1 MKRKTIKGIAVTAV
15 LAVFLMMAAGSGSS
29 DSGSQKTI
37 AEDTDSK
44 AAEAASEENKEE
56 TAEKSGLPTIE
67 EQVLI
72 DQDGVKITAM
82 GLEED
87 TIFGTGL
94 KLLIENSTDK
104 DLGIGCD
111 ALIVNNYMISDLFSA
126 QVAAGKSSNETMN
139 LSASALKAAGIDN
152 IGQIEIYFKS
162 YDSSSYET
170 ITKFDNVVIQTSDF
184 PNMDTSPADEG
195 KELVNQD
202 GLRIVGKYVDE
213 DSFWG
218 AGILLYL
225 ENNTGKTISVTC
237 SDVSI
242 NGFMIN
248 PIFASTLYDGKM
260 AVDELTIFSSDLEE
274 NNITSVDEVELKFS
288 VMDNDSYQSLFK
300 TDSISFTTK

>member
-15 LAVFLMMAAGSGSS
+15 LAVFLMMAAGSGNS

-37 AEDTDSK
+37 AEDSDSK
-44 AAEAASEENKEE
+44 AVEAASEENKEE

-170 ITKFDNVVIQTSDF
+170 ITKFDKVVIQTSDF

-288 VMDNDSYQSLFK
+288 VMDNDTYQSLFK

>member
-15 LAVFLMMAAGSGSS
+15 LAVFLMMAAGSGNS

-37 AEDTDSK
+37 AEDSDSK
-44 AAEAASEENKEE
+44 AVEAASEENKEE

-170 ITKFDNVVIQTSDF
+170 ITKFDKVVIQTSDF

-225 ENNTGKTISVTC
+225 NNTGKTISVTC

-288 VMDNDSYQSLFK
+288 VMDNDTYQSLFK

>member
-15 LAVFLMMAAGSGSS
+15 LAVFLMMAAGSGNS

-37 AEDTDSK
+37 AEDSDSK
-44 AAEAASEENKEE
+44 AVEAASEENKEE

-170 ITKFDNVVIQTSDF
+170 ITKFDKVVIQTSDF
-184 PNMDTSPADEG
+184 PNRDTSPADEG

-288 VMDNDSYQSLFK
+288 VMDNDTYQSLFK

>member
-37 AEDTDSK
+37 AEDSDSK
-44 AAEAASEENKEE
+44 AVEAASEENKEE

-170 ITKFDNVVIQTSDF
+170 IAQFDKVVIQTSDF

-288 VMDNDSYQSLFK
+288 VMDNDTYQSLFK

>member
-15 LAVFLMMAAGSGSS
+15 LAVFLMMAAGSGNS

-37 AEDTDSK
+37 AEDSDSK
-44 AAEAASEENKEE
+44 AVEAASEENKEE

-170 ITKFDNVVIQTSDF
+170 ITKFAKVVIQTSDF

-288 VMDNDSYQSLFK
+288 VMDNDTYQSLFK

>member
-15 LAVFLMMAAGSGSS
+15 LAVFLMMAAGSGNS

-37 AEDTDSK
+37 AEDSDSK
-44 AAEAASEENKEE
+44 AVEAASEENKEE

-170 ITKFDNVVIQTSDF
+170 ITKFDKVVIQTSDF

-260 AVDELTIFSSDLEE
+260 AVDKLTIFSSDLEE

-288 VMDNDSYQSLFK
+288 VMDNDTYQSLFK

>member
-15 LAVFLMMAAGSGSS
+15 LAVFLMMAAGSGNS

-37 AEDTDSK
+37 AEDSDSK
-44 AAEAASEENKEE
+44 AVEAASEENKEE

-170 ITKFDNVVIQTSDF
+170 ITKFDKWSF
-184 PNMDTSPADEG
+184 R
-195 KELVNQD
+195 
-202 GLRIVGKYVDE
+202 LRI
-213 DSFWG
+213 F
-218 AGILLYL
+218 
-225 ENNTGKTISVTC
+225 
-237 SDVSI
+237 
-242 NGFMIN
+242 
-248 PIFASTLYDGKM
+248 PIWIPAP
-260 AVDELTIFSSDLEE
+260 
-274 NNITSVDEVELKFS
+274 
-288 VMDNDSYQSLFK
+288 Q
-300 TDSISFTTK
+300 TKARNW